1 MLFNFQGT
9 RPVRCSQ
16 RRIFIL
22 AHLFGFVKGFFFL
35 LPKALPSSNPLPR
48 PFFRPF
54 GWVAVSPFLSEAAR
68 LVYHIRRPLSR
79 PFSSQPIFLRPGSG
93 GCCQG
98 ARLFGNSFIR
108 IPHAGSAVN
117 GFSSFFRSFFLFS
130 SQRHGG
136 RFLSPTN
143 RPPEHPFY
151 SSFIFRRDASEN
163 T

>member
-48 PFFRPF
+48 PFFRSF
-54 GWVAVSPFLSEAAR
+54 GWVAVSTFLSEAAR

-79 PFSSQPIFLRPGSG
+79 PFFLPADFSSAGQRGLLSG
-93 GCCQG
+93 CLPSFWTALLAYHVRQEMS
-98 ARLFGNSFIR
+98 RLFLTKSL
-108 IPHAGSAVN
+108 
-117 GFSSFFRSFFLFS
+117 FFFGIGERAEIGPLFLWTLPSPLLF
-130 SQRHGG
+130 HIGG
-136 RFLSPTN
+136 RLPVLS
-143 RPPEHPFY
+143 
-151 SSFIFRRDASEN
+151 SL
-163 T
+163 

>member
-1 MLFNFQGT
+1 MRILESFVSDRFPKSGNQSKLVKSSRACRVISYTVSFMLFNFQGT

-48 PFFRPF
+48 PFFRSF
-54 GWVAVSPFLSEAAR
+54 GWVAASLFLSEAAR

-93 GCCQG
+93 
-98 ARLFGNSFIR
+98 
-108 IPHAGSAVN
+108 V
-117 GFSSFFRSFFLFS
+117 
-130 SQRHGG
+130 
-136 RFLSPTN
+136 FLSGCQAVWKQLCYN
-143 RPPEHPFY
+143 II
-151 SSFIFRRDASEN
+151 IFL
-163 T
+163 

>member
-1 MLFNFQGT
+1 MRILESFVSDRFPKSGNQSKLVKSSRACRVISYTVSFMLFNFQGT

-22 AHLFGFVKGFFFL
+22 AHLSGFVKGFFFL

-79 PFSSQPIFLRPGSG
+79 PFFAP
-93 GCCQG
+93 
-98 ARLFGNSFIR
+98 AD
-108 IPHAGSAVN
+108 
-117 GFSSFFRSFFLFS
+117 FSSTGQRGFLV
-130 SQRHGG
+130 RVPGC
-136 RFLSPTN
+136 LET
-143 RPPEHPFY
+143 
-151 SSFIFRRDASEN
+151 ALL
-163 T
+163 